1 MITTCYVLAAK
12 NNKGYDILVNKLS
25 WLCLAFK
32 TAEDYRSC
40 YFNQPNVNPPKG
52 CFVFF
57 LRPFAC
63 FFRSRLA
70 SWSAAV
76 SRFVKLS
83 PVSVPVK
90 TSVKTGPL
98 PSAVIAPLL
107 GNFSFSDV
115 IAWRFKN
122 G

>member
-1 MITTCYVLAAK
+1 M
-12 NNKGYDILVNKLS
+12 LVDKLS
-25 WLCLAFK
+25 WSCQAFK
-32 TAEDYRSC
+32 TEEDYRNC

-52 CFVFF
+52 CFVCF

-83 PVSVPVK
+83 PVSVPVT

-98 PSAVIAPLL
+98 PSAAMAPLL
-107 GNFSFSDV
+107 GDFSSSDV

-122 G
+122 D